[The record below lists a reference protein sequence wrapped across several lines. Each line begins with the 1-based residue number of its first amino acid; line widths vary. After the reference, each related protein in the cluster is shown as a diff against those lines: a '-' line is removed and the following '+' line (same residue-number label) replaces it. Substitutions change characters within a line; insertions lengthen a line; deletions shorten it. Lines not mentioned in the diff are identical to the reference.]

1 MVSWN
6 KWEGELPPAK
16 TGHHH
21 TSPPFEPTRSAGF
34 SFTLS
39 ATRPQIQQTTPDI
52 TDAKPYGGDLMA
64 RKNNRKHYRNR
75 WLPDDLF
82 KLTKQKANPS
92 ITPQGGREKD
102 IPMETCS
109 KNTTQVSVVPVVP
122 TSHAPVSQPTLTPR
136 PAKPQGV
143 DDPRITRGSVWF
155 ADLAARSTSNLITS
169 VQSGTR
175 PVLVISNDLN
185 NRFGTVIT
193 IIPFTGAPKRLDMP
207 THVAVTPSD
216 VRNGYQPSE
225 IYESTLLAEQVTAL
239 DKARLVSYVGSVVN
253 PKLMSQIEAALLTQI
268 GITSQAH
275 NQPSEEVRNHVQS

>member
-1 MVSWN
+1 
-6 KWEGELPPAK
+6 
-16 TGHHH
+16 
-21 TSPPFEPTRSAGF
+21 
-34 SFTLS
+34 
-39 ATRPQIQQTTPDI
+39 
-52 TDAKPYGGDLMA
+52 MA
-64 RKNNRKHYRNR
+64 RKNNRKHYRSR

-82 KLTKQKANPS
+82 KLTKRKANPS

-102 IPMETCS
+102 KPMETHA
-109 KNTTQVSVVPVVP
+109 TA
-122 TSHAPVSQPTLTPR
+122 HAPASASQAALTPR

-207 THVAVTPSD
+207 THVAVNPTD

-225 IYESTLLAEQVTAL
+225 IYESTLLAEQITAL
-239 DKARLVSYVGSVVN
+239 DKARLVSYVGTVTS
-253 PKLMSQIEAALLTQI
+253 PDLMNRVEAALLTQI
-268 GITSQAH
+268 GITSQTH
-275 NQPSEEVRNHVQS
+275 NLSNEEA

>member
-1 MVSWN
+1 LHKDFKKVT
-6 KWEGELPPAK
+6 K
-16 TGHHH
+16 
-21 TSPPFEPTRSAGF
+21 SPYIA
-34 SFTLS
+34 
-39 ATRPQIQQTTPDI
+39 AD
-52 TDAKPYGGDLMA
+52 PYGGDLMA
-64 RKNNRKHYRNR
+64 RKNNRKHYHSR
-75 WLPDDLF
+75 WLPNDLF
-82 KLTKQKANPS
+82 KLTKRKANPS

-102 IPMETCS
+102 IPMETRS
-109 KNTTQVSVVPVVP
+109 KNTTQAPVAQ
-122 TSHAPVSQPTLTPR
+122 TAVSQPTLTPR

-155 ADLAARSTSNLITS
+155 ADLAPRTTSNLVTS

-225 IYESTLLAEQVTAL
+225 IYESTLLAEQITAL

-253 PKLMSQIEAALLTQI
+253 PTLMSQIEAALLTQV